1 MIFFIDFLKTI
12 KLLHSPRKAMILPT
26 DECGFISL
34 FMSFMLM
41 STMSYSTIAALFQ
54 CPGSFLF
61 AAHIFNIS
69 INMTTVHLHINKTVF
84 KSTATTFYMFFPV
97 FVAPTATETFVFS
110 NNLSFH

>member
-26 DECGFISL
+26 DECG
-34 FMSFMLM
+34 LM
-41 STMSYSTIAALFQ
+41 STMSYFIIAALFQ

-84 KSTATTFYMFFPV
+84 KSTTTTFYMFFPV
-97 FVAPTATETFVFS
+97 FVAPTATETFVCS
-110 NNLSFH
+110 NNM

>member
-26 DECGFISL
+26 DECG
-34 FMSFMLM
+34 LM
-41 STMSYSTIAALFQ
+41 STMSYSAIAALFQ

-97 FVAPTATETFVFS
+97 FVAPTATETFVCS
-110 NNLSFH
+110 NNMSFH